1 MFPPS
6 KTTFSSWA
14 KYLVGLAFLLGAGF
28 FCSGLISWVA
38 ANWYGFSHD
47 EKFYGAQVLFI
58 LSLAASLLYYHSPNK
73 RHQALPSQ
81 VALFISAIS
90 MGGLFALIG
99 QIYQTGAD
107 NWQLFAL
114 WAVFQ
119 SILLFAAPNIAN
131 AWLFLITIMTAFFLW
146 LDAEYSWGQTLSL
159 YIFIAV
165 SLLSVMM
172 TELGKNFFNDQ
183 RWRILI
189 RFSALILIIS
199 MLLLEFDLLS
209 STSRWHSL
217 LNITIALALSW
228 FYSRKIADIV
238 IVALNIL
245 LLIIIAAIESTHFL
259 WDVLGNSTLSY
270 IIIGLIVLAIGVRL
284 VLFFHHLFIQNNPN
298 YSASVFIQK
307 LSGTATHS
315 QTQPNMHWALQA
327 ILFIAVLIASFAF
340 VVANMF
346 IWGSTDE
353 TMSIVNNSQGV
364 IFCLIAWYLY
374 RYSIKTSEAQKYSFS
389 QTIAQ
394 AFIIV
399 GLSIMLSSEFFA
411 YEESLHRHLALL
423 LSIITFWLIPLFL
436 ARTVCVLSIL
446 SCIFLYIGPYLM
458 PDLYGM
464 SISALISGHYIF
476 LIFVFVLVV
485 AYRLIHKPSA
495 MLWPILWGSLLFI
508 ALDAVLFSSTSV
520 LYQSPFVV
528 SQSTHPLSVW
538 EQMTG
543 DLYSHIDWTHSILYF
558 WACSPAIMGFFLS
571 KNLPLIGKVVVVL
584 VLLCLGSMW
593 IYYPSLLLSINLLLC
608 VYGLQHKGLFAL
620 TVSAVIAQLSFLYYS
635 LDVSL
640 LAKSY
645 FLLVTG
651 SVLLMVGLFTFQQT
665 SNCSL
670 LRLSFHFHH
679 KRFLTSLGV
688 SLVATLGFANYL
700 VHHYENILQNGQNI
714 ILKLAPVDPRSLMQ
728 GDYMALDF
736 EVLNKAS
743 LEASKYIGKGIHIE
757 RNILLSVDEK
767 GVAHFCSLNQTSTTQ
782 CPLSIKVNFLEH
794 GARLVESQHYFFPE
808 GNREYFAQARYAE
821 FRQGKDGTLLIK
833 QLLDKDLHPLS
844 KVPPI
849 TD

>member
-1 MFPPS
+1 MLLSS
-6 KTTFSSWA
+6 KHTFSSW
-14 KYLVGLAFLLGAGF
+14 KNYLIGLSFLLGTGF
-28 FCSGLISWVA
+28 FCSGLISWIA

-47 EKFYGAQVLFI
+47 EKFYGVQLLFI
-58 LSLAASLLYYHSPNK
+58 LSLATSLLYHRPPNQQY
-73 RHQALPSQ
+73 QALPSQ

-90 MGGLFALIG
+90 IGGLFAIIG
-99 QIYQTGAD
+99 QTYQTGAN

-131 AWLFLITIMTAFFLW
+131 AWLFLVTTMTACFLW
-146 LDAEYSWGQTLSL
+146 LDTGHSWRQALSL
-159 YIFIAV
+159 YILIAI
-165 SLLSVMM
+165 SLLSIVM

-189 RFSALILIIS
+189 RFSALVLIIS

-245 LLIIIAAIESTHFL
+245 LLILTVAIESTHFL
-259 WDVLGNSTLSY
+259 LNILGNDTISY
-270 IIIGLIVLAIGVRL
+270 IIIGLVVLAIGVGS
-284 VLFFHHLFIQNNPN
+284 VLFFHHLFIQ
-298 YSASVFIQK
+298 K
-307 LSGTATHS
+307 LSGTTTHS

-340 VVANMF
+340 VGVNTS
-346 IWGSTDE
+346 IWGASDE
-353 TMSIVNNSQGV
+353 TISIVNSYQGV
-364 IFCLIAWYLY
+364 IFCLIAWCLY
-374 RYSIKTSEAQKYSFS
+374 RYSIKTSGVQKYSFS
-389 QTIAQ
+389 QTMAQ

-399 GLSIMLSSEFFA
+399 GLSITLFSEIFS
-411 YEESLHRHLALL
+411 YGESRHHLIALL
-423 LSIITFWLIPLFL
+423 LSAITFWLMPLFL
-436 ARTVCVLSIL
+436 TRTVCVLSIL
-446 SCIFLYIGPYLM
+446 SCIFLYIDPYLM

-476 LIFVFVLVV
+476 LVFVFVLLV
-485 AYRLIHKPSA
+485 AYRLIRKPST
-495 MLWPILWGSLLFI
+495 MLWSSLWGSLLFV
-508 ALDAVLFSSTSV
+508 ALDAILFSSTSV
-520 LYQSPFVV
+520 LYQSPFVA

-538 EQMTG
+538 VQMTG
-543 DLYSHIDWTHSILYF
+543 GLYSHIDWTHSILYL

-608 VYGLQHKGLFAL
+608 VYGLQHRGLFAL
-620 TVSAVIAQLSFLYYS
+620 ATSTAIAQLSFLYYS
-635 LDVSL
+635 LEVSL

-645 FLLVTG
+645 FLLITG
-651 SVLLMVGLFTFQQT
+651 LILLIVCL
-665 SNCSL
+665 
-670 LRLSFHFHH
+670 LSFHYRRKIPLFKPSFLLHD
-679 KRFLTSLGV
+679 KRFLASIGI
-688 SLVATLGFANYL
+688 SLVSTLGFANYS
-700 VHHYENILQNGQNI
+700 VHHYDNTLQNGQDI
-714 ILKLAPVDPRSLMQ
+714 ILKLVPTDPRSLMQ
-728 GDYMALDF
+728 GDYMELDF

-743 LEASKYIGKGIHIE
+743 HEASKYMEKGTLME

-782 CPLSIKVNFLEH
+782 CPLSIKVNFLAH
-794 GARLVESQHYFFPE
+794 GVRLVGSQHYFFPE
-808 GNREYFAQARYAE
+808 GSREYFAQAHYAE
-821 FRQGKDGTLLIK
+821 FRQGKDGTLLLK
-833 QLLDKDLHPLS
+833 QLLDKDLQPLS
-844 KVPPI
+844 KAPPH
-849 TD
+849 